1 MRENSNKQIRI
12 WAMLCHLSALLWIPL
27 IFLVFIGI
35 PVYLPLLNILGP
47 LVVWQWKKS
56 QDPWIDFQGKESL
69 NFQLSLTVYTL
80 VVIII
85 SLFLVFTTCGI
96 ALTNNVPSQQLESTL
111 NTLLI
116 VLITLITILLLVQLI
131 LVIFASIKAYKG
143 QHYRYP
149 FTIRF
154 LRN

>member
-1 MRENSNKQIRI
+1 MRENSKQQIRI

-27 IFLVFIGI
+27 AGLLFFGI
-35 PVYLPLLNILGP
+35 PLYLPFLNIVGP
-47 LVVWQWKKS
+47 LIIWLWKKT

-80 VVIII
+80 IVIVI
-85 SLFLVFTTCGI
+85 SLFMLLTTCGVAVTTNVTSKHI
-96 ALTNNVPSQQLESTL
+96 EIIFNSLLAILAIFVSLLTG
-111 NTLLI
+111 
-116 VLITLITILLLVQLI
+116 VQLI
-131 LVIFASIKAYKG
+131 LVNFAAMRAYKG

-154 LRN
+154 LR